1 MVSAA
6 PSMKPA
12 STLSRETSLYLDA
25 VRFLAALIVFLGH
38 FATQSISGGVFW
50 QLAPFRH
57 DAVVVFFVLSG
68 FVIAHAITHGERTAT
83 DYIVNRAARIYS
95 VALPAIAIT
104 LGLDAIGGWI
114 DPNYFGWSYAPG
126 ALWQQILTSL
136 TFTNQLWNWSLFP
149 GSNGPY
155 WSLGFEVPYYAI
167 FGVALF
173 ARGAWRIVLPLL
185 MLAVA
190 GPTIALLFPLW
201 LVGVAI
207 YRCRDWRL
215 PEWAGWI
222 LFLGS
227 ILAWVD
233 IQTWAQ
239 GAGSWILHYD
249 IPHVWRDRI
258 PADYVTGIAFA
269 VNLFAFPAIAH
280 RLGAALRFAARPIR
294 FLASGTFSLYLLHY
308 PVMKFMVTI
317 LPGGPEAASTRIVTL
332 AVTIVVAMV
341 AAQLFERR
349 KSGWR
354 RFFAGVA
361 EAGEGF
367 LNHGRHRPVYE
378 K

>member
-1 MVSAA
+1 
-6 PSMKPA
+6 MKTGPGLA
-12 STLSRETSLYLDA
+12 LSRETSLYLDA

-38 FATQSISGGVFW
+38 FATQSISGGMFW

-68 FVIAHAITHGERTAT
+68 FVIAHAIANGERTAT

-104 LGLDAIGGWI
+104 LILDAVGRWI

-126 ALWQQILTSL
+126 ALWQQIVTSL

-149 GSNGPY
+149 GSDGPY

-173 ARGAWRIVLPLL
+173 ARGAWRLVLPLL

-207 YRCRDWRL
+207 YRCRHWRL

-227 ILAWVD
+227 ILAWAD
-233 IQTWAQ
+233 IEAFALGTNN
-239 GAGSWILHYD
+239 WILHFD
-249 IPHVWRDRI
+249 IPGVWRDRI

-269 VNLFAFPAIAH
+269 LNLIAFPAIAH
-280 RLGAALRFAARPIR
+280 RLSGALRVAARPIR
-294 FLASGTFSLYLLHY
+294 FLAGRTFSLYLLHY

-317 LPGGPEAASTRIVTL
+317 MPGGPEFTTTRMATL
-332 AVTIVVAMV
+332 AVTLVVVMV
-341 AAQLFERR
+341 AAEMFERR
-349 KSGWR
+349 KTGWR
-354 RFFAGVA
+354 RFFAGAA
-361 EAGEGF
+361 EACEGF
-367 LNHGRHRPVYE
+367 LNHNRHRPVYE